1 MESPLHF
8 EVYKKRTQRADNPN
22 SLTKPHK
29 YPAFVLIFNDDW
41 NDYSYHSWFALWY
54 CIDKD
59 NIQCI
64 DELKIIKDDNSQNIY
79 EELPKSFDTPLS
91 DEFCSLGISSNYYQR
106 LLTVLQDKALTYEV
120 LRYLR
125 DVAVDVNIREK
136 FENLDAYKVSL
147 LRDYSSEKALKEAR
161 LILEERVLR
170 DAFSFDYRFT
180 MPYNQQIKAQWHIDI
195 AYNPQPFKRIFGLI
209 GENGAGKTSMLRRF
223 TKDFM
228 AKENK
233 GFHTKP
239 LFNSLNVISSVASDK
254 YLTSQP
260 NNVVPYIY
268 YHLDQNQEN
277 VQNIVRAVNRIATS
291 KYIVDKQSKVK
302 IYLDFIKKVFKND
315 AVENYLSEMFVEKEQ
330 TEPYSEKRYILNEEI
345 LKSFLELL
353 SSGQLHIFTMA
364 TFLIAD
370 MHLSSLV
377 IIDEPE
383 VHLHPS
389 SIIDFMYFLY
399 TLLQIFDSY
408 AIIATH
414 SPLIIREMLNTNVY
428 KIIRTKED
436 IPMVSRI
443 DFDTFGEDIAVLYNK
458 IFGYNESESI
468 FSITVKH
475 LISEGRDRADIEN
488 ILTSTLPMNLNARLR
503 IFDSLKNK

>member
-1 MESPLHF
+1 M
-8 EVYKKRTQRADNPN
+8 
-22 SLTKPHK
+22 
-29 YPAFVLIFNDDW
+29 
-41 NDYSYHSWFALWY
+41 
-54 CIDKD
+54 
-59 NIQCI
+59 
-64 DELKIIKDDNSQNIY
+64 
-79 EELPKSFDTPLS
+79 
-91 DEFCSLGISSNYYQR
+91 
-106 LLTVLQDKALTYEV
+106 LTVLQDKALTYEV

-147 LRDYSSEKALKEAR
+147 LRDYSSEKTLKEAR

-195 AYNPQPFKRIFGLI
+195 DYNPKPFKRIFGLI
-209 GENGAGKTSMLRRF
+209 GENGVGKTSMLRRF

-239 LFNSLNVISSVASDK
+239 LFNSLTVIGSVVSDK
-254 YLTSQP
+254 YLAFQP

-277 VQNIVRAVNRIATS
+277 VQ
-291 KYIVDKQSKVK
+291 
-302 IYLDFIKKVFKND
+302 
-315 AVENYLSEMFVEKEQ
+315 
-330 TEPYSEKRYILNEEI
+330 TEPYSEKRYILNEDI

-389 SIIDFMYFLY
+389 SIIEFMYFLY

-458 IFGYNESESI
+458 IFGYN
-468 FSITVKH
+468 
-475 LISEGRDRADIEN
+475 N
-488 ILTSTLPMNLNARLR
+488 
-503 IFDSLKNK
+503 